1 MTKQTV
7 RLERWTF
14 VKGRLQGYVYG
25 HPRFA
30 DGEFVTTSTVM
41 SAPDSVKDG
50 NTIQTKN
57 TEYQLSNKYKE
68 N

>member
-1 MTKQTV
+1 MTKQTAK
-7 RLERWTF
+7 LERWTL

-41 SAPDSVKDG
+41 SPPDSVKDG
-50 NTIQTKN
+50 NTVQTKN